1 MSATTTHAIYII
13 SCPACGN
20 PIELH
25 ATYDVRLDLDADTSA
40 FDRTVTATLMMT
52 GARVN
57 HECPPPK
64 PLSFFTEG
72 GNPLARGGV
81 VTTHNPVIRED

>member
-1 MSATTTHAIYII
+1 MSATTTQTIHII

-25 ATYDVRLDLDADTSA
+25 ATYDVRLDLDADASA

-64 PLSFFTEG
+64 LLRDKGIGSPAL
-72 GNPLARGGV
+72 
-81 VTTHNPVIRED
+81 VIPSTRED